1 LIIILKKFGFYL
13 NNKKK
18 IYLIESE
25 ENEEFVKESLQKEK
39 CIGLDT
45 EFNWRNT
52 YFPELSLLQISTSSK
67 ILLIDCLKFNDLG
80 FLNKVLED
88 KTKKIIMH
96 SSRSDTTVLNTNLN
110 VKLNN
115 CFDIQIAEKHING
128 GEIKNYGSIVSKYCG
143 YELDKSETNSNWLKR
158 PLTDEQ
164 LKYAADDVNFLIFIY
179 ETQLKKLKKLKK
191 EKVVNLEFTKEIR
204 LGNQELHISRLRKL
218 KKASNVEKDIF
229 LWREKYAKKKNIPP
243 SYVFGNKDLKKIS
256 NKIKNKEKGPYEI
269 KKLFKD
275 NSAAKDFLKYIKL

>member
-1 LIIILKKFGFYL
+1 MISILKKLGFNL
-13 NNKKK
+13 KNKKK

-67 ILLIDCLKFNDLG
+67 ILLIDCLKFNKLG

-88 KTKKIIMH
+88 KTKTIVMH

-128 GEIKNYGSIVSKYCG
+128 GEIKNYGFIVSKYCG

-158 PLTDEQ
+158 PLTNEQ

-179 ETQLKKLKKLKK
+179 EIQLKKLKKLKK
-191 EKVVNLEFTKEIR
+191 EKVVNLELMKEIR

-229 LWREKYAKKKNIPP
+229 LWREKYAKEKNIPP

-256 NKIKNKEKGPYEI
+256 NKIKNKEKEPYEI